1 MDEAGAA
8 APVDDPGLAPD
19 GVPHPAVGEVAEL
32 PPLGDV
38 GPAVGMD
45 GGAAGGVR
53 QGVEG
58 AAVDDAVGVAAV
70 GHRRQAQDR
79 AVLLGGLQLNVVVDG
94 EGVGIGP
101 GLHPLE
107 KFVHRSRSFAP
118 FGRNEITVRY
128 FTTAFAIFPGFF
140 AFFCIPAGLSPG
152 TAAAGQKFFS
162 QRA

>member
-1 MDEAGAA
+1 
-8 APVDDPGLAPD
+8 
-19 GVPHPAVGEVAEL
+19 
-32 PPLGDV
+32 
-38 GPAVGMD
+38 MD

-79 AVLLGGLQLNVVVDG
+79 VVLLGGLQLNVVVDG

-128 FTTAFAIFPGFF
+128 FTTAFAIFPGFLHFF
-140 AFFCIPAGLSPG
+140 ASRQGSFQGRRLPGKIFFAEGLTFERSCI
-152 TAAAGQKFFS
+152 
-162 QRA
+162 